1 MFFSNMKEKKQKAY
15 RIESYDEILTE
26 ILMSMFTYDK
36 IPKELKERENFIE
49 ETLLYGGAVAIF
61 KLTKKMAMSTNSFVD
76 KFISSKVQFTGMPDV
91 NGIGE
96 DCICTTENGL
106 SIEFK
111 NWRENPDIAIIF
123 NNSTMSPDVN
133 IGRYSDILAEVE
145 TSEKLQTIFS
155 RLYPIP
161 IVKNNKVKIAVEQA
175 IKNML
180 DGKIATILDEDKIAK
195 YIEDATKEAI
205 ESVALTEPDKAQ
217 YIQYLSKFH
226 DDLMRR
232 FYGLYGMDESGN
244 SKMAQQSVEEVSRN
258 DESSM
263 IIPHDMFKARKK
275 GIEMCNEKFGW
286 EGVVMFT
293 ECWQSRDA
301 EINVT
306 DEKTEEENNDGLEEN
321 SSDDSDNNN
330 ETEKPEV
337 KEEEGEKED
346 ESKRD

>member
-1 MFFSNMKEKKQKAY
+1 
-15 RIESYDEILTE
+15 
-26 ILMSMFTYDK
+26 
-36 IPKELKERENFIE
+36 
-49 ETLLYGGAVAIF
+49 
-61 KLTKKMAMSTNSFVD
+61 
-76 KFISSKVQFTGMPDV
+76 
-91 NGIGE
+91 
-96 DCICTTENGL
+96 
-106 SIEFK
+106 
-111 NWRENPDIAIIF
+111 
-123 NNSTMSPDVN
+123 MSPDVN

-161 IVKNNKVKIAVEQA
+161 IVKNTKVKKAVEEA
-175 IKNML
+175 INNML
-180 DGKIATILDEDKIAK
+180 DGQIATILDEDKLAK

-232 FYGLYGMDESGN
+232 FYGLYGMDECGN

-306 DEKTEEENNDGLEEN
+306 DEETEEENNDGLEEN
-321 SSDDSDNNN
+321 STDNNDN
-330 ETEKPEV
+330 SDETEKPEV

>member
-1 MFFSNMKEKKQKAY
+1 MFFSKMKEKRQKAY
-15 RIESYDEILTE
+15 RIESYDEILTQ
-26 ILMSMFTYDK
+26 ILVSMFTYDG
-36 IPKELKERENFIE
+36 IPDELKERENFIE
-49 ETLLYGGAVAIF
+49 ECLIYDGAVAIF
-61 KLTKKMAMSTNSFVD
+61 KLNKEMAMSTNSYVD
-76 KFISSKVQFTGMPDV
+76 KYIACKVMFNGMPDV
-91 NGIGE
+91 YGIGE
-96 DCICTTENGL
+96 DAICTTDNGL
-106 SIEFK
+106 SLTFE

-161 IVKNNKVKIAVEQA
+161 IVKNNKVKQAVEQA

-195 YIEDATKEAI
+195 YIEDATKDAI

-263 IIPHDMFKARKK
+263 IIPHDMFKWRKK
-275 GIEMCNEKFGW
+275 GIQMCNDKFGW

-301 EINVT
+301 DINVT
-306 DEKTEEENNDGLEEN
+306 DEETEEENNDEEN
-321 SSDDSDNNN
+321 SVDDSNNN
-330 ETEKPEV
+330 SETEKPEV

>member
-263 IIPHDMFKARKK
+263 IIPHDMFKSRKK

-306 DEKTEEENNDGLEEN
+306 DEKTEEENNDEEN
-321 SSDDSDNNN
+321 SVDDSNNN
-330 ETEKPEV
+330 SETEKPEV